1 MKRRREKRR
10 DFSFPSLCLS
20 VFFSSYVSWHAI
32 FKLEARSRCTRTKG
46 RKRENKKEHNK
57 ERKEKNHNS
66 RGMAVVAACL
76 CVGQL
81 AFFIRVCFFFSSF
94 SFFSLSLGPLGHH
107 LSHIIPW
114 SHSNARSK
122 TPIEFGLIFLGLF
135 LFVVPDQ
142 NSHRFIGYN
151 ERVQL
156 FVSKRY
162 VCFGRGDR
170 LVISRQ
176 WATQVSKDSRS

>member
-1 MKRRREKRR
+1 MCRGMPYLSWKQEADVREQREERGKTKKNIIKKEKRR
-10 DFSFPSLCLS
+10 TTIHAAWRWWLLACVWVNWPFLLGCL
-20 VFFSSYVSWHAI
+20 
-32 FKLEARSRCTRTKG
+32 
-46 RKRENKKEHNK
+46 
-57 ERKEKNHNS
+57 
-66 RGMAVVAACL
+66 
-76 CVGQL
+76 
-81 AFFIRVCFFFSSF
+81 FFSSF

-107 LSHIIPW
+107 FSHIIPW
-114 SHSNARSK
+114 SHSNARPK